1 MNRVAQDG
9 LLVAPRISAAS
20 FDTAIRRPN
29 KRNKITVLELSEQSM
44 DLPSVLTAI
53 CDRVFHSS
61 AFRKWLASVIGAH
74 LRVTQGQ
81 VRCFRPG
88 LDYTLAIQNPTSA
101 SEKFSLNLCFVN
113 DFGNDD
119 EKSWSSGDVGGYL
132 CHMKT
137 KPFEKMSTPA
147 EVYMEER

>member
-1 MNRVAQDG
+1 M
-9 LLVAPRISAAS
+9 
-20 FDTAIRRPN
+20 
-29 KRNKITVLELSEQSM
+29 
-44 DLPSVLTAI
+44 
-53 CDRVFHSS
+53 
-61 AFRKWLASVIGAH
+61 ASVIGAH

-147 EVYMEER
+147 EVYTEENEEKVSSVDATFNTLTIIKEDENIVNFIKYISKSAPSCRWDIISNATRSA